1 MLIELDEFDTRMFK
15 KANEIIGKVKTINID
30 GKTYVNYEE
39 LTNIIDYLVSE
50 YENIETKFKDYVRN
64 VDDNFKQ
71 VSQAEQFDISDKDF
85 I

>member
-15 KANEIIGKVKTINID
+15 KANEIIGKVKTIDID

-39 LTNIIDYLVSE
+39 LTNIIDYLIGE

-64 VDDNFKQ
+64 VDDNFRQ
-71 VSQAEQFDISDKDF
+71 ISQAEQFDISDKDF